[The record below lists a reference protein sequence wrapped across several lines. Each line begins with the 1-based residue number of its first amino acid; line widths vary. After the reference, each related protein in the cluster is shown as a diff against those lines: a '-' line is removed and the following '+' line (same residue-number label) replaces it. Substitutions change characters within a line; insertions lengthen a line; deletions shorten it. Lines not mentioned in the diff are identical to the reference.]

1 MGHNIEP
8 LLLEMSNLAEADVLE
23 LVLGD
28 HIHRCSSS
36 ATAEIIVAL
45 SNREGER
52 YRTLAAELLRKHG
65 NSSIETTVAARSA
78 KSFYEAF
85 DQILQGRNIEAL
97 RVWIRRED
105 FDAHQAKR
113 LGKIKDLEIQA
124 YRAMVLVEDTGAR
137 IEAGRNSTAETRAGW
152 ARRDGA
158 YRDWLTAQTWFD
170 PTEGTGD
177 LDEYLPTRIEAG
189 WATFFSALVR
199 RYTNLDEVQR
209 NAVRKRLSN
218 RERNLETDE
227 AIIALWGESDIVEI
241 DDYVVNTYMEPEAD
255 RAWGMFKRL
264 FHTLG
269 KAGAF
274 GAWEDA
280 ATLRAALN
288 HPRTRAAGLRSRHLK
303 GDDLENEVGRTL
315 AGIGTRVGEDAAA
328 LCANCNLTPQ
338 TADLLAEKTEGAGI
352 YMLHRSNMGP
362 VARARILERDRGLV
376 EALHLLHRSCTIGE
390 VNMGEMGVWFDPTVI
405 DAFIQVHGERGI
417 GEHYAKYA
425 NVAISLHPEK
435 TTALARGVR
444 VRTKLTG
451 AIAAAVAAELAG
463 TENPEVLSGL
473 LLRWN
478 GTVETLCTAAG
489 KL

>member
-1 MGHNIEP
+1 
-8 LLLEMSNLAEADVLE
+8 MSNLAEADVLE

-28 HIHRCSSS
+28 HIHLCSSS
-36 ATAEIIVAL
+36 TTAEVIVAL
-45 SNREGER
+45 SKREGER
-52 YRTLAAELLRKHG
+52 YRALAAELLRKHG

-78 KSFYEAF
+78 KGFCEAF

-97 RVWIRRED
+97 RIWTRRED
-105 FDAHQAKR
+105 FDVHQAKQ
-113 LGKIKDLEIQA
+113 LGKIKDREIQA
-124 YRAMVLVEDTGAR
+124 YRAIVLVEDTGAR
-137 IEAGRNSTAETRAGW
+137 IAAGRNCTAEARAGW
-152 ARRDGA
+152 ARRDRV

-177 LDEYLPTRIEAG
+177 LDEYLPTRIEAE
-189 WATFFSALVR
+189 WATFFSALIR

-209 NAVRKRLSN
+209 NAIRKRLTD
-218 RERNLETDE
+218 REKSLEVDD
-227 AIIALWGESDIVEI
+227 AIVALWGESDIVEI
-241 DDYVVNTYMEPEAD
+241 EDYVVNTYMEPEAD
-255 RAWGMFKRL
+255 QAWGMFKRL

-269 KAGAF
+269 KASAF

-280 ATLRAALN
+280 STLRSALN

-303 GDDLENEVGRTL
+303 GSELDNEVGRVL
-315 AGIGTRVGEDAAA
+315 AGVGVRVGEDATA

-376 EALHLLHRSCTIGE
+376 EALHLLQRSCVIGE
-390 VNMGEMGVWFDPTVI
+390 VDMGEMGVWFDPAVI
-405 DAFIQVHGERGI
+405 DAFIHAHAERGS